1 MAIYRED
8 IANVELSSGQIFRS
22 FMNHT
27 IGSGDELA
35 NRFGVRVFRNGE
47 PENIGGTCMGLFI
60 RADGTTV
67 TISSGVVSGNVAYVT
82 LPEACYA
89 VEGQFSLAIKCQGS
103 GVTGTLRIVD
113 GVVSRTSTSAVV
125 DPGTLVPSI
134 EDLIDAIEDAVETIP
149 ADYSGLWTTLAP
161 AFSTSTEYKA
171 GQYVTYDGKMYKFT
185 TDHAAGTWNTAHVT
199 QVNVGG
205 ETSDLKSAINPN
217 LKAIAGLSA
226 PIYGHKKTETAT
238 STAYQYTNIITPLFA
253 GVLYRIKVARS
264 EAAPTTIRIHTAND
278 WQYVDERIAS
288 IPAGESEI
296 TFSYIPSAN
305 AANLRIGYAES
316 SSTIVYTADVE
327 TVIIDPVVK
336 MQTKLVGVPKYGYM
350 QNGVYAGEA
359 DSSSYQTLWF
369 DVEGLDTVTID
380 YDKSAYYDTY
390 DIIDKDGNTA
400 EYEANSYSTH
410 VTKTVALNVK
420 SKYIVI
426 GGNNETKLQYA
437 SVTAEKPTISGNLKG
452 KKIVWFGTSIPAAG
466 KYGLNNINSYPMRL
480 GAMLGATVYNEA
492 VGSSTVHCRRSNYV
506 SAENPYGFIEPF
518 DAVSRSM
525 SNTLQMQEW
534 VIENFEFFRNHPT
547 TLSNDDKDFI
557 RSCSYENKL
566 DHYLTTATEPDL
578 WVFDHGYNDYLGS
591 EADYSESDPYSTFTY
606 QGAMNFLINRIKQ
619 YNPHAKII
627 IIGHY
632 DKQRSPNVVT
642 YQQAVATRWEFPIVN
657 LFDEMGWNDKTLVT
671 KGFWRNGMW
680 HTKGTNDQTITYI
693 NIWCADDLHPHSDA
707 TGKAL
712 DFYAR
717 MLFEYFK
724 NVLL

>member
-1 MAIYRED
+1 MAVITTD
-8 IANVELSSGQIFRS
+8 LICNLAQPVNVTYLHGNLFSLDNDG
-22 FMNHT
+22 NT
-27 IGSGDELA
+27 INVIVMD
-35 NRFGVRVFRNGE
+35 NGE
-47 PENIGGTCMGLFI
+47 PATIGGSVSANVI
-60 RADGTTV
+60 RSDGGTV
-67 TISSGVVSGNVAYVT
+67 AVSGTISGNKCSIT
-82 LPEACYA
+82 LPQACYA
-89 VEGQFSLAIKCQGS
+89 VPGVIHIIIKLTES
-103 GVTGTLRIVD
+103 STVTTIAA
-113 GVVSRTSTSAVV
+113 VVANVYMSSTDTVV
-125 DPGTLVPSI
+125 DPGTVITSI
-134 EDLIDAIEDAVETIP
+134 QDLIDQIEDAVDSIP
-149 ADYSGLWTTLAP
+149 VDYSGLLATI
-161 AFSTSTEYKA
+161 ASDYSTSKTYSVGEYAWYSGVLKRCIVPITSA
-171 GQYVTYDGKMYKFT
+171 ESYT
-185 TDHAAGTWNTAHVT
+185 AAHWTNAV
-199 QVNVGG
+199 VGDDI
-205 ETSDLKSAINPN
+205 SDLKSAINPN

-226 PIYGHKKTETAT
+226 PIYGHKKTATAT
-238 STAYQYTNIITPLFA
+238 STAYQYTNIITPLLA

-390 DIIDKDGNTA
+390 DVIDKDGNTT
-400 EYEANSYSTH
+400 EYEANSSSTH

-420 SKYIVI
+420 SKYVVI

-437 SVTAEKPTISGNLKG
+437 SVTAEKPTTGGNLKG

-506 SAENPYGFIEPF
+506 STENPYGFIEPF

-534 VIENFEFFRNHPT
+534 VIENFEFFRNHPA

-606 QGAMNFLINRIKQ
+606 QGAMNFLINRIKK

-671 KGFWRNGMW
+671 NGFWRNGMW